1 MAYLDHYRISRKF
14 KDIKKLT
21 HYQESSK
28 LSKKI
33 VHSKKEIHSVRKSV
47 NLSVCHLISHVT
59 LVARI
64 ELFQVKR
71 AFELDTAKF
80 FKQ

>member
-14 KDIKKLT
+14 KDIKKPT
-21 HYQESSK
+21 DYQESSK
-28 LSKKI
+28 LSKKS
-33 VHSKKEIHSVRKSV
+33 VHSQKEIHSVRKSV
-47 NLSVCHLISHVT
+47 NQSASHLISHVT
-59 LVARI
+59 LVARF

-71 AFELDTAKF
+71 VFVLATAKF